1 MTLQWMHVE
10 RKVQN
15 NCIGTRS
22 LSGLGDRREHG
33 GKARPVFLDFEAHS
47 GSTQRKIE
55 EKWTACPPAHDCM
68 DAGGRAT
75 HGAVAE

>member
-1 MTLQWMHVE
+1 MIGGLYRLPNSQIISISFKLKLIIF
-10 RKVQN
+10 RKVK
-15 NCIGTRS
+15 GSSRS

-55 EKWTACPPAHDCM
+55 EKWTAFPPAQ
-68 DAGGRAT
+68 
-75 HGAVAE
+75 